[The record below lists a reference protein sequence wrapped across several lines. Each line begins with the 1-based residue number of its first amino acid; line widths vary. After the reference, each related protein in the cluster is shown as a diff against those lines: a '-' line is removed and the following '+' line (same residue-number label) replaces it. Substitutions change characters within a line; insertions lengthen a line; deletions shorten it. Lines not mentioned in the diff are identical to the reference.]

1 MAGFTVP
8 WGPPLD
14 AGTEGPPPKA
24 VPRPSQAPHI
34 PLKPKSGTLDV
45 GAYLS
50 ANPAPDWSA
59 RARATRMEKLA
70 YAKSGFPKQVS
81 VYFPTPGVP
90 PAPIT
95 AYGKPRSG
103 EGAFLPVESH
113 DDRGYALQA
122 RPLDDDDQRP
132 ADAGNQSVVSG

>member
-14 AGTEGPPPKA
+14 AGTAGPPPKA

-59 RARATRMEKLA
+59 RARSTRMDKLA
-70 YAKSGFPKQVS
+70 HAKAPFPKQVS
-81 VYFPTPGVP
+81 VYFPSPGVP
-90 PAPIT
+90 PAPIS
-95 AYGKPRSG
+95 AYGKPKAVR
-103 EGAFLPVESH
+103 EHFYQWNPTTTTAAHFRP
-113 DDRGYALQA
+113 DRWTMMINGRPMQA
-122 RPLDDDDQRP
+122 TSQL
-132 ADAGNQSVVSG
+132 